1 MPGLPPSLGRAAAKW
16 TLLDSGGTPAALL
29 PGTRGRSS
37 YLPLERRDPA
47 RAINIGWVGCWWMK
61 GIIVA
66 LCFGAA
72 ALGLGCNTLL
82 SNEFP
87 YLVNMT
93 DASTE
98 VREDSKIADVS
109 SDASVDADGAKDATL
124 ADALSDAA
132 DIEAA
137 P

>member
-1 MPGLPPSLGRAAAKW
+1 M
-16 TLLDSGGTPAALL
+16 
-29 PGTRGRSS
+29 
-37 YLPLERRDPA
+37 
-47 RAINIGWVGCWWMK
+47 AIYIGSVGCWWMK

-66 LCFGAA
+66 LSLGAA

-87 YLVNMT
+87 YLVDMT

-98 VREDSKIADVS
+98 VREDSKVADDVS
-109 SDASVDADGAKDATL
+109 SDASVDADTGKDA
-124 ADALSDAA
+124 ADALSDASA